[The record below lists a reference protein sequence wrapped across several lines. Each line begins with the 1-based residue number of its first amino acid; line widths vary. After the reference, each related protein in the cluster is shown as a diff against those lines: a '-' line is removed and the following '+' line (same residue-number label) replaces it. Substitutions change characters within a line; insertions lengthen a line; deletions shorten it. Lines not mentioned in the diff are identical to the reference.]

1 MLWEWLVMPQGLKN
15 APATFNR
22 MVSHVL
28 RPLRAFAPSYFD
40 DIFVHSRAEDGL
52 SAVDV
57 HLRHLRKV
65 FEKMRENK
73 LYANLKKCVFCAPE
87 ILVLGCYVS
96 MSGVRADPEK
106 ISSICSWPTPKN
118 QTELRQWLGLANYL
132 HKYTK
137 DYAGLIQ
144 PMSSLLKKDVAW
156 NWRPEH
162 QDAFDA
168 VKKSLASA
176 PVLMQPDTSRPFH
189 VVCDASDFAIGCALM
204 QFDAEGR
211 KRVVS
216 YQSRQMKP
224 AEKNYPVHDKELL
237 AMRYALIK
245 FRVYLLGEQTFVVY
259 TDHASLRT
267 AMKSPHLSQRM
278 ARWLSFFAEY
288 NFVLHYKPGKNKIL
302 ADALSR
308 RPDYDPRRL
317 THHQD
322 IPDDDD
328 DDDDCATCVTLGIN
342 ATVSSP
348 VLPLRQQIADAY
360 EEDAFYAAII
370 RYLRNPTADT
380 LAKLTR
386 PTRDAITRYDLDGDL
401 LTYAI
406 DTFDTPRVVI
416 PADDDLRAHLV
427 HEYHDA
433 PAGGHLG
440 REKTFAALS
449 RDFFWPRMYKWIRKW
464 VRSCEICQRVKP
476 AASKQAPLRPL
487 PIATSAWRSV
497 SMDFIFGLPRDAEGR
512 TGVLVFVD
520 RFSKMVHLAPVAAEV
535 TADESA
541 ELFLDLVFRH
551 HGLPESIV
559 SDRDPRFTS
568 AFWTRLFAL
577 LGTRLLMSTAA
588 HPETDGQTERVNR
601 VLEDVLRS
609 YATSFASW
617 SSFLPMA
624 EFALNNSTH
633 ASTGLTPFFV
643 NNARHPRVPA
653 LLAVRSSNAAAVS
666 TLGGGGV
673 APTSK
678 SAQDLSEPPVPQPA
692 KPNTR
697 EATVEGHAL
706 HGVAYEDVFAVDVA
720 SPATSAVANFAPAAT
735 PTPID
740 SAAVSEFLLHRQA
753 VTRFVRDALQVA
765 VDRQKAN
772 ANRRGRKNMSSF
784 RRGER
789 VFLSTEGIQGTAVTN
804 LGANKLAPRF
814 IGPFKILKVIGD
826 AYTLDVPTAMRLHP
840 TFYVGRLKP
849 YVPATIPAPEAE
861 RPRPARNPNRPAVDA
876 DAESSRALAPHARA
890 SPSVTRAPPSDEAT
904 SASCAAPALIESQQS
919 PQ

>member
-1 MLWEWLVMPQGLKN
+1 
-15 APATFNR
+15 
-22 MVSHVL
+22 
-28 RPLRAFAPSYFD
+28 
-40 DIFVHSRAEDGL
+40 
-52 SAVDV
+52 
-57 HLRHLRKV
+57 
-65 FEKMRENK
+65 MRENK
-73 LYANLKKCVFCAPE
+73 LYANLNKCVFCAPE
-87 ILVLGCYVS
+87 IPVLGCYLS
-96 MSGVRADPEK
+96 KSGVRADPEK
-106 ISSICSWPTPKN
+106 ISSICSWPAPKN

-144 PMSSLLKKDVAW
+144 PMSSLLKKDMVW

-168 VKKSLASA
+168 VTKSLASA
-176 PVLMQPDTSRPFH
+176 PVLMLSDTSRPFH
-189 VVCDASDFAIGCALM
+189 VVCDASDFAIGCANML
-204 QFDAEGR
+204 FDAEGR
-211 KRVVS
+211 ERVVS

-245 FRVYLLGEQTFVVY
+245 FRVYLLGEQTFAVY

-278 ARWLSFFAEY
+278 ARRLSFFAEY
-288 NFVLHYKPGKNKIL
+288 NFVVHYKPGKNNIL
-302 ADALSR
+302 ADAVSR

-317 THHQD
+317 TRHQD

-370 RYLRNPTADT
+370 WYLRNPTADT

-406 DTFDTPRVVI
+406 DTLDTPRVVT
-416 PADDDLRAHLV
+416 PADDDLRTRLV

-449 RDFFWPRMYKWIRKW
+449 RDCFWPRMYRWIRKW

-476 AASKQAPLRPL
+476 AASKQAPLHPL

-541 ELFLDLVFRH
+541 GLFLDLVFRH

-588 HPETDGQTERVNR
+588 HPETDRQTERVNR

-617 SSFLPMA
+617 STFLPMA
-624 EFALNNSTH
+624 EFGLNNSTH
-633 ASTGLTPFFV
+633 ATTGLTPFFV

-653 LLAVRSSNAAAVS
+653 LIAVRSSNAAPVS
-666 TLGGGGV
+666 TLGGGGM

-678 SAQDLSEPPVPQPA
+678 SAQDSSEPLLPQSA
-692 KPNTR
+692 KPNTGD
-697 EATVEGHAL
+697 ATLEGHAL
-706 HGVAYEDVFAVDVA
+706 HGVAYEDLFAVHVA

-753 VTRFVRDALQVA
+753 VTRLC
-765 VDRQKAN
+765 
-772 ANRRGRKNMSSF
+772 
-784 RRGER
+784 
-789 VFLSTEGIQGTAVTN
+789 
-804 LGANKLAPRF
+804 
-814 IGPFKILKVIGD
+814 
-826 AYTLDVPTAMRLHP
+826 
-840 TFYVGRLKP
+840 
-849 YVPATIPAPEAE
+849 
-861 RPRPARNPNRPAVDA
+861 
-876 DAESSRALAPHARA
+876 
-890 SPSVTRAPPSDEAT
+890 VTRSKQLLTDRRRMQIGGAGRTCRSSGEANEYFYLRM
-904 SASCAAPALIESQQS
+904 ASKELL
-919 PQ
+919 